1 MMILVVCGREKR
13 AVEGGGCV
21 LGEVLMHLWYH
32 TLRVNFWYNAKN
44 ISS

>member
-1 MMILVVCGREKR
+1 MWKGKESS
-13 AVEGGGCV
+13 GGGRGAFV
-21 LGEVLMHLWYH
+21 GKVLMHLWYH